1 MRRLFA
7 VSGVLVVVLGAAS
20 CGRNEQVPA
29 GGEALCSPSYEP
41 RELVERGPLYTG
53 LPSGLPSQAGRASN
67 ETTTTDVVSIK
78 KIAAAA
84 CSLPTPP
91 KDVACTLE
99 MGPSYE
105 LRFLDA
111 QNRTTTLTAETYGCQ
126 FVEGLSSRR
135 YDAKP
140 LWEALTAAGL
150 PAPHPR

>member
-1 MRRLFA
+1 MRRLLA
-7 VSGVLVVVLGAAS
+7 VSGVLVLVLGAAS

-41 RELVERGPLYTG
+41 RELVERGPLYPG
-53 LPSGLPSQAGRASN
+53 LPSGLPTQPGRASN
-67 ETTTTDVVSIK
+67 ETTTKDVASIR

-99 MGPSYE
+99 MGPRYE
-105 LRFLDA
+105 LRFVDV
-111 QNRTTTLTAETYGCQ
+111 QGRTTTLSAESYGCQ

-135 YDAKP
+135 FDAKP

-150 PAPHPR
+150 PAPRPR